1 MNLLRSPPNNCMA
14 SPADPGNHPNIA
26 WLSTDTTKYI
36 FAATTQYACTPCTSM
51 STILNVHHCDEA
63 VAPDTVHSS
72 TPDVDSRVNVTHFFD
87 GCDSLVCSIYG
98 ISGQHLVNNLEDDI
112 HVQGA
117 PTKSDSDC
125 TLVEISEKLQDITV
139 IYAMNDLVPYLG
151 LLYMVVGSLL
161 QGMDCFQFI
170 SSPKLA
176 ILFSVYG
183 EKVTASMPRGFAITL
198 TNPNTGAFT
207 YTGDA
212 FVQCWESTPLENVT
226 WFPPDQNLP
235 PSQPSL
241 HLLYKLHAQD
251 SLEAMSIKDVECLEE
266 RVILSLESNGQFEF
280 EDSFLAMK
288 ICYPLGTLLFACQI
302 DGCSPEVCSHILS
315 VSPSFAPSLPN
326 DFLYNTEMGY
336 LMGDSTKHLKSL
348 TKDNFQLV
356 LVKTGGTQFA
366 NIKSKVLSIC
376 LPRIS
381 CIRVWLVLET
391 GSTQLANVESKISS
405 IHRPRIFCIT
415 QFLNLLNSSSE
426 DASPFPYDRGK
437 MVP

>member
-1 MNLLRSPPNNCMA
+1 
-14 SPADPGNHPNIA
+14 
-26 WLSTDTTKYI
+26 
-36 FAATTQYACTPCTSM
+36 
-51 STILNVHHCDEA
+51 
-63 VAPDTVHSS
+63 
-72 TPDVDSRVNVTHFFD
+72 
-87 GCDSLVCSIYG
+87 
-98 ISGQHLVNNLEDDI
+98 
-112 HVQGA
+112 
-117 PTKSDSDC
+117 
-125 TLVEISEKLQDITV
+125 
-139 IYAMNDLVPYLG
+139 
-151 LLYMVVGSLL
+151 
-161 QGMDCFQFI
+161 
-170 SSPKLA
+170 
-176 ILFSVYG
+176 
-183 EKVTASMPRGFAITL
+183 
-198 TNPNTGAFT
+198 
-207 YTGDA
+207 
-212 FVQCWESTPLENVT
+212 
-226 WFPPDQNLP
+226 
-235 PSQPSL
+235 
-241 HLLYKLHAQD
+241 
-251 SLEAMSIKDVECLEE
+251 MSIKDVECLEE
-266 RVILSLESNGQFEF
+266 GVILSLESNGGFEF

-336 LMGDSTKHLKSL
+336 LMGDITKHLKSL

-405 IHRPRIFCIT
+405 IHQPRIFCIT

-437 MVP
+437 TVPYMLPPIKAPLAYVATSLPHLSGLHQHCIKICIPCLYLHREPCKYVALVVTPLAFLPMGSDSQVYEECFHPVQVLFLMQRALAFYHCLPVVHSRVPHSSFTTIKSS